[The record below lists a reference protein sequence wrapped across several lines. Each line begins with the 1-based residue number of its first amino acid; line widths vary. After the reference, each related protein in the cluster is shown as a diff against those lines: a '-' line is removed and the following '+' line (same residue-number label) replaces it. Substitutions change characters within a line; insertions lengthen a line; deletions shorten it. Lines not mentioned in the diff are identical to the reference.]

1 MSQEIV
7 IQSWPDLC
15 EKLYIDSWKEPLQRF
30 RTDFAYRGLSDKN
43 YELSNGFYRT
53 CGDCSHLEYH
63 ILRNFRKYARFG
75 KTEDFSSEWQV
86 MTMGQHYGLP
96 TRLIDWTYSPFVAVH
111 FATQNTDRYD
121 TDGIIWMVDF
131 VNVNRLLPLPLQK
144 ALNKVGSN
152 TFTIEMMEMVV
163 PTIEEFDTMSEE
175 LMLLFFEPPSL
186 DARIENQYAFFSVMS
201 DPVAIMDKWLE
212 KHPGLFYKLIIPKG
226 LKWEIRDKLDQAN
239 ITERLLFPGL
249 DGLASWLKR
258 HYTPV

>member
-1 MSQEIV
+1 
-7 IQSWPDLC
+7 
-15 EKLYIDSWKEPLQRF
+15 
-30 RTDFAYRGLSDKN
+30 
-43 YELSNGFYRT
+43 
-53 CGDCSHLEYH
+53 
-63 ILRNFRKYARFG
+63 
-75 KTEDFSSEWQV
+75 
-86 MTMGQHYGLP
+86 
-96 TRLIDWTYSPFVAVH
+96 
-111 FATQNTDRYD
+111 
-121 TDGIIWMVDF
+121 MVDF